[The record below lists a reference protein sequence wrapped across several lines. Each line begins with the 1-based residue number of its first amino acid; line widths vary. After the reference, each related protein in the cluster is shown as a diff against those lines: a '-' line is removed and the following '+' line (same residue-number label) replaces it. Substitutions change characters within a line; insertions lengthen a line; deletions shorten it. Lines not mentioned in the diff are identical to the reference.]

1 MIRMHASCVA
11 IQNKAVLIFGE
22 SGSGKSDLALRLIDR
37 GAVLV
42 ADDQVMLRADQNLL
56 IASSPETIAGLIE
69 ARGIG
74 LLKLPYL
81 SSIPVVFAVQ
91 LVSREQVERMP
102 EPAFFDCLGIRL
114 PLHSLYAFDDST
126 VSKIRLLLLQE

>member
-11 IQNKAVLIFGE
+11 IQNKAVLILGE

-42 ADDQVMLRADQNLL
+42 ADDQVVLRADNHQLF
-56 IASSPETIAGLIE
+56 ASPPEKISGMIE

-114 PLHSLYAFDDST
+114 PLHSLYAFDEST
-126 VSKIRLLLLQE
+126 ACKIRLLLSQE